1 MVLDVAR
8 FEIVFFVHIFN
19 SHFQTDR
26 VSAPQLDLDDQ
37 NAWFAPPRLKLAEL
51 LQSTDTV
58 ETSHIVEL
66 ENISNCC

>member
-1 MVLDVAR
+1 MVLDVAC

-26 VSAPQLDLDDQ
+26 VSASQLGLDDL
-37 NAWFAPPRLKLAEL
+37 NDWFAPPRLKLAEL
-51 LQSTDTV
+51 LQTTVTV

-66 ENISNCC
+66 ENVSNCC